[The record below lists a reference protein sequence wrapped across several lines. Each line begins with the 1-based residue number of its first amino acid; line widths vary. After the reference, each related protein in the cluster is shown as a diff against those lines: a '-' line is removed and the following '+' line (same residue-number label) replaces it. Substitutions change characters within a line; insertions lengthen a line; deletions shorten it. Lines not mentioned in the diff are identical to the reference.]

1 MNEMYK
7 EYRFLGQNPQTI
19 SVLYGAILVIFAVF
33 ISSASESKSVTSYIP
48 AILGAPIFIF
58 GLLSLLRP
66 AKIKLFMHIGA
77 SFGLLVFLGGL
88 SVLGSV
94 FSGTFIEDNTLS
106 YANFSRLF
114 MSITGAVYLA
124 IGVQS
129 FIFARKQ
136 REMDTAETV

>member
-1 MNEMYK
+1 MGDLSK
-7 EYRFLGQNPQTI
+7 EYKFLGLTPQGI
-19 SVLYGAILVIFAVF
+19 SVIYGAILILFAVF
-33 ISSASESKSVTSYIP
+33 VSSASESKSVTSYIP

-58 GLLSLLRP
+58 GLFSLLLP
-66 AKIKLFMHIGA
+66 AKLKLFMHIAA

-94 FSGTFIEDNTLS
+94 FSGTFINEGTLS

-114 MSITGAVYLA
+114 MSITGATYLT
-124 IGVQS
+124 ICVQS

-136 REMDTAETV
+136 RKMDIAETV

>member
-1 MNEMYK
+1 MGEMSK
-7 EYRFLGQNPQTI
+7 EYRFLGLNPQGI
-19 SVLYGAILVIFAVF
+19 SVIYGAILILFAIFV
-33 ISSASESKSVTSYIP
+33 SSASESRSVTSYIP
-48 AILGAPIFIF
+48 AILGAPILIF
-58 GLLSLLRP
+58 GFLSLLQP
-66 AKIKLFMHIGA
+66 AKLSLFMHIGA

-114 MSITGAVYLA
+114 MSITSAAYLT
-124 IGVQS
+124 ICVKS

-136 REMDTAETV
+136 RETDSAETI